1 MLYLE
6 TQFNRGEDIFTLK
19 SQSLFQLQL
28 FTMMLKHKFE
38 IYLHPHFKK
47 SFAYF
52 VFNNGSA
59 CDIALSECEEYWNF
73 KHTWLA
79 NITNRV

>member
-6 TQFNRGEDIFTLK
+6 TQFNRGEGIFTQ

-28 FTMMLKHKFE
+28 FTMILKHKFE
-38 IYLHPHFKK
+38 IYIHPHFNK

-59 CDIALSECEEYWNF
+59 CDIVLSECEDCINVVLE
-73 KHTWLA
+73 L
-79 NITNRV
+79 